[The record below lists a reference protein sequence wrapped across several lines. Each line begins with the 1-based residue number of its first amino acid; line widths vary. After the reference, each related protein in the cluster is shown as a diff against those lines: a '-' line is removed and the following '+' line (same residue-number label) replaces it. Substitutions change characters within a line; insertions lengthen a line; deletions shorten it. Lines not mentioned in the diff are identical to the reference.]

1 MIKSHPT
8 RAVDNYILDVA
19 QNTPEIYTAL
29 IVGPIIYGRGQG
41 PVKQRSVQVPSLAKA
56 TLERKRGLQVGKG
69 QNRWGNVHVQDL
81 GELVVLLVEQ
91 ALADKTG
98 QELWNL
104 NGVYLMGVG
113 EVVSSINQFPLFSY
127 P

>member
-8 RAVDNYILDVA
+8 RAVDNYILDLA
-19 QNTPEIYTAL
+19 QNTPEINTAL
-29 IVGPIIYGRGQG
+29 IVGPIIYGPGQG